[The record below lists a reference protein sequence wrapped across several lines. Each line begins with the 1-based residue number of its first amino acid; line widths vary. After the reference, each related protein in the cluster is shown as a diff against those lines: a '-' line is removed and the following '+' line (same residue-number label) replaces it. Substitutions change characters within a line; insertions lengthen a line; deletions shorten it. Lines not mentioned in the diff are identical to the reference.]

1 MAFPPAHP
9 SAHAP
14 PNSYRLLLSARACW
28 LLGDRPRAPRNL
40 PSLCLIQQ
48 MRLRAMS
55 FVRFPPVLREPVQQH
70 SRAEASVL
78 VTKRTTA
85 LRVLASAPSYL
96 RVRGTNSAADPRD

>member
-9 SAHAP
+9 LAHVP
-14 PNSYRLLLSARACW
+14 SHSYLLLLSARAPPHSYRLSLSARACPNQGF
-28 LLGDRPRAPRNL
+28 LGDRPRAPRNL
-40 PSLCLIQQ
+40 PPLCLIRQ

-55 FVRFPPVLREPVQQH
+55 FVRFPPVLRELVQEH

-85 LRVLASAPSYL
+85 P
-96 RVRGTNSAADPRD
+96 